1 MISIFERRNTMK
13 SNRYTWIDGMKE
25 VLKESLVVVLYL
37 GICIVASIIGALLPI
52 DFAELPFEVL
62 MILAVAALLAILYMI
77 AAVVTIILKVK
88 TKIKSKN
95 KHT

>member
-1 MISIFERRNTMK
+1 
-13 SNRYTWIDGMKE
+13 MKE

-62 MILAVAALLAILYMI
+62 MILAVAAILVILYMI
-77 AAVVTIILKVK
+77 AAIVTIIIKIKAKVK
-88 TKIKSKN
+88 QQKN
-95 KHT
+95 T

>member
-1 MISIFERRNTMK
+1 
-13 SNRYTWIDGMKE
+13 MKE
-25 VLKESLVVVLYL
+25 VLKELLVVVLYF
-37 GICIVASIIGALLPI
+37 GICIVALIIGALLPI

-62 MILAVAALLAILYMI
+62 MILAVAAILAILYMI

-88 TKIKSKN
+88 TKIKNKN

>member
-1 MISIFERRNTMK
+1 MK

-25 VLKESLVVVLYL
+25 VLKELLVVVLYF
-37 GICIVASIIGALLPI
+37 GICIVALIIGALLPI

-62 MILAVAALLAILYMI
+62 MILAVAAILAILYMI

-88 TKIKSKN
+88 TKIKNKN